1 MPNFINGLKYSI
13 LFLGFIAGHASAGNV
28 NFCSQA
34 GQYSISQAQDAIIR
48 GDEALRN
55 VPDCSRINWQF
66 CQEAEM
72 YYRQAAQH
80 LEQVLFDAKG
90 EACVYCDISWIGDF
104 AAQLHQRQTQMQY
117 TGYDTT
123 FANVGQDYVNWK
135 DAPYC
140 AGVPGASPPPI
151 VGQPPLPPVAA
162 APLPPA
168 VRSCAPISLMEYA
181 RLDTDVGTMLLNTE
195 FQACTYECEANQ
207 WCKSFDYDWGT
218 STCILRDVNMH
229 DVTIEIRVPDF
240 FHYQCD
246 NRQ

>member
-1 MPNFINGLKYSI
+1 MPFFVRSLKYLMLVWGI
-13 LFLGFIAGHASAGNV
+13 TATQATAGNV
-28 NFCSQA
+28 NFCSKA
-34 GQYSISQAQDAIIR
+34 GQYSIATAQDAIIR
-48 GDEALRN
+48 GDQILQN

-66 CQEAEM
+66 CQEAET
-72 YYRQAAQH
+72 YYRIAAEH

-90 EACVYCDISWIGDF
+90 EACVYCDTSWIGDF
-104 AAQLHQRQTQMQY
+104 ASQLYQRQTSMQQ

-123 FANVGQDYVNWK
+123 FANVGLDYQNWQG
-135 DAPYC
+135 APYC
-140 AGVPGASPPPI
+140 AGVPGVPLAPT

-181 RLDTDVGTMLLNTE
+181 RLDTNAGTMLLNTDL
-195 FQACTYECEANQ
+195 QACTYECEANQ

-229 DVTIEIRVPDF
+229 DVVIELRVQNF